1 MHREPFVLPSSKAGR
16 LALRVGLV
24 TSSAV
29 HGELVAGLSSAGADI
44 ELVGHADS
52 ETEAVRLYFRTQPE
66 VMVLDSRLIPDEP
79 ARLLGMLKR
88 IAPNALVVSL
98 VPSLDSMQAL
108 AVRAVGADHVA
119 TPSGLGVTLAALA

>member
-1 MHREPFVLPSSKAGR
+1 MPREPFVLPTNKAGR
-16 LALRVGLV
+16 SPLRVGLV

-29 HGELVAGLSSAGADI
+29 HGELVAGLSSGGAEI
-44 ELVGHADS
+44 VLVGHADS
-52 ETEAVRLYFRTQPE
+52 ETEAVRLYFLTQPE